1 MKGAKPRTTGEMD
14 VGRIIAQ
21 VIAAIE
27 PLLVKAVVSATET
40 AVAQMCQSYATQADV
55 NQLTSEVQVLKFD
68 LERQNQYSRRESIRI
83 SGIPETDGEST
94 NALAIKLAAD
104 IGVSLAE
111 MDISV
116 SHRLPGRP
124 GSARPIIVKFVRRDT
139 KTSMMKHKRRL
150 RDLDRRGVFLNDDL
164 TPFRAKLARALR
176 NDSTIGKVW
185 TIDGRILCTITVNG
199 NEIKKV
205 VESPDDLFH
214 LGWSEEKV
222 KGLDLYI

>member
-1 MKGAKPRTTGEMD
+1 
-14 VGRIIAQ
+14 
-21 VIAAIE
+21 
-27 PLLVKAVVSATET
+27 
-40 AVAQMCQSYATQADV
+40 
-55 NQLTSEVQVLKFD
+55 
-68 LERQNQYSRRESIRI
+68 
-83 SGIPETDGEST
+83 
-94 NALAIKLAAD
+94 
-104 IGVSLAE
+104 
-111 MDISV
+111 MDISG